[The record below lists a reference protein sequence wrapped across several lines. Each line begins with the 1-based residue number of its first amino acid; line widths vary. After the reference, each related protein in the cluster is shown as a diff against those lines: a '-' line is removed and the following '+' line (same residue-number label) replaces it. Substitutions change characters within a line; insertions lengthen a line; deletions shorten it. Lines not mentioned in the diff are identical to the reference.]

1 MKNWFFQT
9 DPRGYGSLA
18 ARLAL
23 GLVMLPHGLQKAAG
37 LFGGPGFEGTMG
49 FLTGMGV
56 PAAVAALVILGESV
70 GAVALILGF
79 CTRFCAASLAVIMLG
94 AIILVHGA
102 NGFFAPSGY
111 EYHLLAIGLGL
122 VLVIQGG
129 GAWSLDMLLNRKK
142 K

>member
-1 MKNWFFQT
+1 MKNWLFQT
-9 DPRGYGSLA
+9 NPNGYGSLI

-23 GLVMLPHGLQKAAG
+23 GLVMLPHGLQKAFG

-49 FLTGMGV
+49 FLTGMGI
-56 PAAVAALVILGESV
+56 PAAVAALVIIGESV

-79 CTRFCAASLAVIMLG
+79 CTRFCAAALAVIMLG
-94 AIILVHGA
+94 AIILVHA
-102 NGFFAPSGY
+102 ASGFFAPSGY

-129 GAWSLDMLLNRKK
+129 GAWSLDMLLNKK

>member
-9 DPRGYGSLA
+9 NPNGYGSLI

-23 GLVMLPHGLQKAAG
+23 GLVMLPHGLQKAVG

-49 FLTGMGV
+49 FMTGMGI
-56 PAAVAALVILGESV
+56 PAFIAALVIIGESV
-70 GAVALILGF
+70 GAIALILGF

-102 NGFFAPSGY
+102 SGFFAPSGY

-142 K
+142 

>member
-1 MKNWFFQT
+1 MKNWLFQT
-9 DPRGYGSLA
+9 NPNGYGSLI

-23 GLVMLPHGLQKAAG
+23 GLVMLPHGLQKAFG

-49 FLTGMGV
+49 FLTGMGI
-56 PAAVAALVILGESV
+56 PAAVAALVIIGESV

-79 CTRFCAASLAVIMLG
+79 CTRFCAAALAVIMLG

-102 NGFFAPSGY
+102 SGFFAPSGY

-129 GAWSLDMLLNRKK
+129 GAWSLDMLLNKK

>member
-1 MKNWFFQT
+1 MKNWCFQT
-9 DPRGYGSLA
+9 NPNGYGSLI

-37 LFGGPGFEGTMG
+37 LFGGPGFEGAMG
-49 FLTGMGV
+49 FLTGMGIPTV
-56 PAAVAALVILGESV
+56 IAALVILGESV

-94 AIILVHGA
+94 AIVLVHGA
-102 NGFFAPSGY
+102 NGFFAPTGY

-122 VLVIQGG
+122 VLTIQGG
-129 GAWSLDMLLNRKK
+129 GAWSLDLLFNRKK
-142 K
+142 